1 MTEKEK
7 KMEILQKI
15 HDNFTLTETDEI
27 LLDRCFIDAINL
39 PRLETVIDTMIEYKI
54 QSEVLIAYVLFQAYK
69 TQPEETEALGKK
81 YFTEAEQKLFETFYL
96 IKDVRAYSKKD
107 EDENIRKL
115 FIAIC
120 QDIRIVI
127 VKLATILF
135 DLKQISLPLKQEDK
149 DFVELVNDVF
159 APLAERL
166 GLSKFKFAFE
176 DYCFEVLE
184 PKVFTEL
191 KNNVYLRFDENQEQI
206 EITTK
211 NLEKILQELHI
222 KGEIQSRQ
230 KHFSSIYKKIKN
242 KHVTL
247 DSIYDLIAMRVLV
260 DTVDDC
266 YSVLGKVH
274 SIYKPFDFRV
284 KDYIANPKANGYQSL
299 HTTIIAEN
307 GRPLEIQIRTFEM
320 HKFAEYG
327 IAAHWIYKEKR
338 GQNKFDQKMTWFRQM
353 MENAESLPPEEFAET
368 LKVDLY
374 SESIFVQTPMGKVL
388 EFPQNSTVI
397 DFAYAIHTKVGNTC
411 VGAKINGKIVPIT
424 STLSNGDVV
433 EILTNPNS
441 KGPSRDWLQ
450 IVKTNGAR
458 SKIRAFFKTE
468 LKDENIR
475 VGKSIVEQGLKN
487 KGIVI
492 GKTEKEDYL
501 EQIAKMLILEN
512 VDGLY
517 AEVGAGSLSINSVI
531 GRFINLYNKDRIFKN
546 EDDKITVKRNKDGVL
561 IDGDSGLLIRFAGC
575 CSPIKGDK
583 IIGYISRGL
592 GVTIHKANCPNLKYL
607 ESERF
612 MTAEW
617 EDSAVSSF
625 TTVIKIHA
633 DNVNS
638 VINNLNALARELK
651 TKLKGFGYK
660 EIKNELVF
668 DIVVQVSNTAEL
680 ENLIRVFEN
689 VKYVRRVYRSE

>member
-1 MTEKEK
+1 MTEKEQK
-7 KMEILQKI
+7 LIILEKI
-15 HDNFTLTETDEI
+15 HSSFKLTENDEI
-27 LLDRCFIDAINL
+27 LLDKCFIDAINL
-39 PRLETVIDTMIEYKI
+39 PRLDLVLDTMIEYKI

-69 TQPEETEALGKK
+69 TQPEETEALGEK
-81 YFTEAEQKLFETFYL
+81 YFTESEKKLFETFIA
-96 IKDVRAYSKKD
+96 IKDVREYSKAD
-107 EDENIRKL
+107 EAENIRKL
-115 FIAIC
+115 FIALC

-127 VKLATILF
+127 VKLAAILF
-135 DLKQISLPLKQEDK
+135 DLRQIKSPLKTEDR
-149 DFVELVNDVF
+149 DYVEVVNDVF

-176 DYCFEVLE
+176 DYCFELLE
-184 PKVFTEL
+184 PKAFTEL
-191 KNNVYLRFDENQEQI
+191 KNSVYLHFDENQKQI
-206 EITTK
+206 EVTK
-211 NLEKILQELHI
+211 QNLEKILHELHI

-230 KHFSSIYKKIKN
+230 KHFSSIYKKLKA
-242 KHVTL
+242 KHTL

-260 DTVDDC
+260 DSVDDC

-274 SIYKPFDFRV
+274 AIYKPFDFRV

-353 MENAESLPPEEFAET
+353 MENAQKLPPEEFAET

-388 EFPQNSTVI
+388 EFPQDSTVI

-475 VGKSIVEQGLKN
+475 VGKSIVEQALKN
-487 KGIVI
+487 KGIVL
-492 GKTEKEDYL
+492 GKSEKETYF
-501 EQIAKMLILEN
+501 EQIAKTLILEN

-517 AEVGAGSLSINSVI
+517 AEVGAGSLSVNSII
-531 GRFINLYNKDRIFKN
+531 GRLVNLYNKDRIFKN
-546 EDDKITVKRNKDGVL
+546 QDEKITVKRNKDGVL

-592 GVTIHKANCPNLKYL
+592 GVTIHKDTCPNLKYL

-612 MTAEW
+612 MPAEW
-617 EDSAVSSF
+617 EASATTSF
-625 TTVIKIHA
+625 TAVIKIYA

-638 VINNLNALARELK
+638 VINNLNALAREFK
-651 TKLKGFGYK
+651 SKLKGFGYK

-668 DIVVQVSNTAEL
+668 DIVVQISNTAEL
-680 ENLIRVFEN
+680 DNMIKIFEK
-689 VKYVRRVYRSE
+689 VKYVRKVFRGE